1 MANELISVCGSDC
14 GKCYC
19 FGEMCKG
26 CSSCKGRVFHA
37 GGEECPIYA
46 CCVTKHGFSDCLEC
60 GDIPCGIWQ
69 KTRDPKFT
77 DEEFE
82 KNIAERMET
91 LRNNKS

>member
-26 CSSCKGRVFHA
+26 FSSCKGRVFHA

-60 GDIPCGIWQ
+60 GNIPCGIWQ

-91 LRNNKS
+91 LRKNKS

>member
-60 GDIPCGIWQ
+60 GNIPCGIWQ

-91 LRNNKS
+91 LRKNKS